1 MDCIVTLN
9 PKSVLDVGV
18 GFGKYGVLCREY
30 LDLWDGREEYS
41 QFLRR
46 IDGVEVFA
54 DYITPLHKYVYDK
67 VYTQDILLAA
77 DNLDFRYDLVLLI
90 DVLEHL
96 KKSDGELLL
105 RKMSMRHRGVL
116 ISTPKKVSSQKNAFN
131 NSYETHRSQWTKG
144 DILRI
149 GKTWFLADDQNFI
162 AYLGKQEDVDN
173 LKRKLFLNRTK
184 KIPLMRS
191 IIRMYLTIF
200 RRYRRN

>member
-9 PKSVLDVGV
+9 PQSVLDVGV

-105 RKMSMRHRGVL
+105 RKMSIRHRGVL

-144 DILRI
+144 DI
-149 GKTWFLADDQNFI
+149 

-173 LKRKLFLNRTK
+173 LKRRLFLNRTK

-191 IIRMYLTIF
+191 IIRIYLTFF